1 MFLAAQLNHRN
12 LALGA
17 IDQRKKLTFLGPNP
31 APAPACGRCFRPHRA
46 IVGVEHG
53 HAHQSTAAAV
63 DLRLTADGRFRGDL
77 GFERKR
83 IGTRRKRA
91 NASHQPESGLYAID
105 QGQERQYRNTT
116 ACAWVQGRG
125 RRTKW
130 FGSVYSEV
138 VMARFVLV
146 E

>member
-31 APAPACGRCFRPHRA
+31 APAPACRRCFGPHRA
-46 IVGVEHG
+46 TVGVEVEHG
-53 HAHQSTAAAV
+53 RAHQSAAAAV

-83 IGTRRKRA
+83 TGTEEE
-91 NASHQPESGLYAID
+91 ES
-105 QGQERQYRNTT
+105 
-116 ACAWVQGRG
+116 
-125 RRTKW
+125 
-130 FGSVYSEV
+130 
-138 VMARFVLV
+138 
-146 E
+146 